1 MKRFVIIIVLIFL
14 CLAVIVNAKASEFQI
29 TSNFELSFVN
39 ISDENIDL
47 SGIIVNIYSSQKTN
61 NNDSSI
67 VTEYSNTYEYS
78 LQTDKNGRAVFAR
91 PSDNFLIEIAK
102 ESLPESLYA
111 ERCMEFYHQDQSSGI
126 IKLSDASFQNKN
138 NDTAEATNT
147 SAVSSGYDSIISNV
161 LRAVE
166 SNKID
171 AYAALKRLLDIYEQL
186 GESTELI
193 KAVSELRTRTDVYNK
208 LTNEEIETVRA
219 ITAAPSYNQYYI
231 SGNFEIRYTASSSSP
246 VPTFVLSLASALNQA
261 ESSLI
266 TGLSL
271 SRPESNIYTHRYHFY
286 VTSASSDYEAYTIP
300 EINVNGER
308 TAYSVFPNISST
320 LMGSTLSTYKQGTA
334 AHEYMHAIIHKYRNS
349 GDLGKWFK
357 EAWCNWAG
365 VRLVG
370 LGATNASSVNNY
382 LSHTDYCLTFDNDA
396 YGKFLLPL
404 YISQNHGGDATVAE
418 VVKKLS
424 DYNNIITAI
433 DNALPGTNTFASIF
447 ANYMRYNYAPK
458 EFYTT
463 HSNSWSDKPKISETY
478 GSNFSISISNLSI
491 NPLAA
496 DYRDFGVGS
505 GGVYKYTICVD
516 GCSSGLVGR
525 LILTRTT
532 GGFTNYNLGTETV
545 QNTHRTYEINIHESD
560 FESGCLMF
568 VNRNV
573 NAAVEIS
580 VATSKTIVQN

>member
-1 MKRFVIIIVLIFL
+1 M
-14 CLAVIVNAKASEFQI
+14 
-29 TSNFELSFVN
+29 
-39 ISDENIDL
+39 
-47 SGIIVNIYSSQKTN
+47 GIIEYSSVYEF
-61 NNDSSI
+61 SI
-67 VTEYSNTYEYS
+67 K
-78 LQTDKNGRAVFAR
+78 TDKSGKVTFTR
-91 PSDNFLIEIAK
+91 PSDNFLIKISQ
-102 ESLPESLYA
+102 ESLPDSLYA
-111 ERCMEFYHQDQSSGI
+111 ERCLDFYYKDQSSGI
-126 IKLSDASFQNKN
+126 IELSDILSQNN
-138 NDTAEATNT
+138 DNDTAEATNT
-147 SAVSSGYDSIISNV
+147 SAMSIGYDSIISNV

-286 VTSASSDYEAYTIP
+286 VTSASSDYGAYTIP

-370 LGATNASSVNNY
+370 LGATNAISVNDY
-382 LSHTDYCLTFDNDA
+382 LSHINYCLTFDNDA

-404 YISQNHGGDATVAE
+404 YISQNHGGDTTVAE
-418 VVKKLS
+418 VVKKLPFCS
-424 DYNNIITAI
+424 NIIAAI
-433 DNALPGTNTFASIF
+433 DDALPGTNTFASIF

-458 EFYTT
+458 EFYTIY
-463 HSNSWSDKPKISETY
+463 SNSWSDKPYISETY
-478 GSNFSISISNLSI
+478 GSNFSISFTKFI

-496 DYRDFGVGS
+496 DYREFGIGA
-505 GGVYKYTICVD
+505 GGVYRYTITVD

-525 LILTRTT
+525 LMLTGTT
-532 GGFTNYNLGTETV
+532 GIITNTNIGTETSPNSIKTISLNV
-545 QNTHRTYEINIHESD
+545 HESLYD
-560 FESGCLMF
+560 YGCLMF

-573 NAAVEIS
+573 NTAVEIS
-580 VATSKTIVQN
+580 VTTSKTLI